1 MFKSAAQVIGVFP
14 ARQSNF
20 SSFMEESLPEH
31 CTNEIPG
38 HVVVMGPEYKLP
50 KKIVET
56 KPSISLHAPCF
67 LKSFQK
73 VSKKYRP
80 TGNWH
85 WYKTGQASGEQ
96 LSIQHSHEPP
106 IFSARARD
114 DSAVVT
120 FLTDNIFPK
129 FGELND
135 MSYEWYVLQQDAGS
149 FREVFVLLCKMRCMI
164 ACMDVSWGLLCQA
177 SLRCCQI
184 RPHMS
189 PCRRLRDIGGPFSR
203 NWPTP
208 STQDISWPMHPP
220 LMKSPWSG
228 FGRTSV

>member
-1 MFKSAAQVIGVFP
+1 
-14 ARQSNF
+14 
-20 SSFMEESLPEH
+20 MEESLPEH

-149 FREVFVLLCKMRCMI
+149 FHEVFVLLRKPLCMI
-164 ACMDVSWGLLCQA
+164 ACTDLRWCLRFRRCEA

-184 RPHMS
+184 QPHMS
-189 PCRRLRDIGGPFSR
+189 PSRRLRDIGGLFSR

-208 STQDISWPMHPP
+208 STQDISWPMHP
-220 LMKSPWSG
+220 KI
-228 FGRTSV
+228 